1 MKEKKQKM
9 SNVWM
14 KVSKDRLELPLAIA
28 DTAGELAK
36 ICNTSPGCIMSIVS
50 KSKKGIIKNPGF
62 VKIEIEDD

>member
-1 MKEKKQKM
+1 M

-36 ICNTSPGCIMSIVS
+36 ICNTSPDCIMSIVS

>member
-1 MKEKKQKM
+1 
-9 SNVWM
+9 M

-36 ICNTSPGCIMSIVS
+36 ICNTSPDCIMSIVS

>member
-1 MKEKKQKM
+1 M
-9 SNVWM
+9 SIVWM